1 MRNTWKI
8 ALAFTLVLG
17 LRGALAQAQ
26 LITGNTSAFGGGPI
40 YTWDFATANIAPL
53 GSFVPFGATVDLAN
67 GRGLAIGGTEV
78 FYTELTGTTGFGP
91 TDVIRVVPLN
101 NGAGGAQIRTLPNP
115 RSGSGIQD
123 LTFSNSILYA
133 LTGYDT
139 QVPIVYG
146 LNLST
151 GAVIKGPVT
160 IAQPAGTNLGLDG
173 FAVLPNGNFLMNDG
187 DASCIYREYSSVDG
201 HLIGNTIN
209 VPGGPGF
216 CTGVDTDGVSL
227 YFLTDFN
234 SITKT
239 DLAGTPID
247 FNLITGTFD
256 DNDEIKIEDISLVH
270 PVTTIT
276 DLGHG
281 HLFFA
286 ITNTDDINTAFDI
299 QTELLKCAPNVTP
312 CNTAT
317 ATVLGT
323 GLKRCV
329 PTTGAGAIVRNIPG
343 TNVDVPFSPATISEP
358 LVSGDVLAFRIST
371 RIGTNSD
378 NTKCALST
386 HSNATNLRLYY
397 DSVGSP
403 SNFALTIA
411 PNPSQN
417 FYLHSD
423 GGTCSNGV
431 ITTDSVGVTTR
442 FLNNIAPTAAVPRCK
457 NSGPIDFNKPTL
469 NANPFIIFSTWTLPP
484 QP

>member
-1 MRNTWKI
+1 
-8 ALAFTLVLG
+8 V
-17 LRGALAQAQ
+17 
-26 LITGNTSAFGGGPI
+26 
-40 YTWDFATANIAPL
+40 
-53 GSFVPFGATVDLAN
+53 
-67 GRGLAIGGTEV
+67 
-78 FYTELTGTTGFGP
+78 GF
-91 TDVIRVVPLN
+91 
-101 NGAGGAQIRTLPNP
+101 
-115 RSGSGIQD
+115 GIQD
-123 LTFSNSILYA
+123 LTFSNSILYV

-146 LNLST
+146 LNLVT

-160 IAQPAGTNLGLDG
+160 IAQPAATDRGVDG

-187 DASCIYREYSSVDG
+187 DTSCIYREYSSVDG

-209 VPGGPGF
+209 VPGFNGF
-216 CTGVDTDGVSL
+216 CTGVDTDGTSL

-234 SITKT
+234 SITRT
-239 DLAGTPID
+239 NFLGTMTG
-247 FNLITGTFD
+247 FNTISGTFD
-256 DNDEIKIEDISLVH
+256 DDDEIKIEDISLVH
-270 PVTTIT
+270 PVTKIT
-276 DLGHG
+276 DVGHA

-312 CNTAT
+312 CDTTT

-329 PTTGAGAIVRNIPG
+329 PTTGVGAIVRNIPG
-343 TNVDVPFSPATISEP
+343 TNVDVPFSPATLSEP
-358 LVSGDVLAFRIST
+358 LVSGVVLAFRIST
-371 RIGTNSD
+371 RIGTNAD
-378 NTKCALST
+378 NSKCALST

-397 DSVGSP
+397 DSTGSP

-431 ITTDSVGVTTR
+431 VNTDSVGVTTR
-442 FLNNIAPTAAVPRCK
+442 FLDNIAPTASVPRCK
-457 NSGPIDFNKPTL
+457 NSGLIDFNKPTL
-469 NANPFIIFSTWTLPP
+469 AANPFIIFSTWTLAP